1 MKTFLKTLAYLKPY
15 LKPLVLANS
24 FMLLFVVFST
34 LSVALLMPF
43 VDLLFGEVHEQAAS
57 PSGVGLFNLKH
68 IVSSRLSLYL
78 SRYSRIELLQYLCLG
93 IVCAFL
99 LKNLFSYLQTYYM
112 AIVEQGVI
120 KDIRFELYRH
130 LHKLSLGYFT
140 EEKKGNLI
148 SRIVN
153 DVRIINDSAIAV
165 INSIFRDPPLII
177 TYSLVLFIFNWKLTL
192 LVFALLPLTGVILS
206 KIGDSLKRRSIR
218 SQEKIAEI
226 TTILDETLGAMRI
239 VKAFNMEKF
248 EVERFNQVNQRYAS
262 LLTSLG
268 RRRALA
274 GPITEYLGVLVVAVI
289 LYFIGYEIVTG
300 KSDMTPGAF
309 VFYVGVVFQL
319 MPPLKLFGQVF
330 NSVQEGIA
338 AGERVFNVLDTKPKI
353 FNKSNAIQLEG
364 FSREIEFKNV
374 FFKYE
379 TSDYV
384 LTNINCKIRAGEI
397 VAIVGPSGA
406 GKSSLVDLI
415 PRFYDV
421 TDGSI
426 LIDGHD
432 IRNIQIESIRSLM
445 GIVTQETIL
454 FNDTLKN
461 NILYG
466 SNETAFE
473 RVVEVAKAANA
484 HDFISGLEKG
494 YETVIGDRG
503 VKLSGG
509 ERQRISIARA
519 LLKNPPILLLDEAT
533 SALDTES
540 ELLVQQAIDRLMEGR
555 TSVII
560 AHRLSTVQNADRILV
575 LDEGEIVE
583 EGRHEDLLRIGGLYQ
598 RLYDLQFK

>member
-93 IVCAFL
+93 ILCAFL

-177 TYSLVLFIFNWKLTL
+177 AYSLVLFIFNWKLTL

>member
-15 LKPLVLANS
+15 KKPLLLANS

-43 VDLLFGEVHEQAAS
+43 VDLLFGEAHVQSAS
-57 PSGVGLFNLKH
+57 PSSVGLFNLKQ
-68 IVSSRLSLYL
+68 IVSSRLSVYL

-93 IVCAFL
+93 ILLAFL

-130 LHKLSLGYFT
+130 LHKLSLSYFT
-140 EEKKGNLI
+140 EERKGNLI

-153 DVRIINDSAIAV
+153 DVRIINDSAIAL

-192 LVFALLPLTGVILS
+192 LVFTLLPLTGVALS

-239 VKAFNMEKF
+239 VKAFNMETF
-248 EVERFNQVNQRYAS
+248 EVERFNRVNQRYAS

-268 RRRALA
+268 RKRALA
-274 GPITEYLGVLVVAVI
+274 GPITEYLGVIVVAVI

-309 VFYVGVVFQL
+309 VFYLGVVFQL

-338 AGERVFNVLDTKPKI
+338 AGERVFNVLNTKPKI
-353 FNKSNAIQLEG
+353 FNKSNAVQLIG
-364 FSREIEFKNV
+364 FTREIEFRKV

-384 LTNINCKIRAGEI
+384 LRDINCKIRAGEI

-406 GKSSLVDLI
+406 GKSSLIDLI
-415 PRFYDV
+415 PRFYDI

-432 IRNIQIESIRSLM
+432 IKNIQIESLRGLM
-445 GIVTQETIL
+445 GIVTQDTIL

-484 HDFISGLEKG
+484 HGFITGLEKG
-494 YETVIGDRG
+494 YDTVIGDRG

-575 LDEGEIVE
+575 LDDGEIVE
-583 EGRHEDLLRIGGLYQ
+583 EGRHEDLLRVGGLYK

>member
-93 IVCAFL
+93 ILCAFL

-177 TYSLVLFIFNWKLTL
+177 AYSLVLFIFNWKLTL

-353 FNKSNAIQLEG
+353 FNKSNAIQLKG
-364 FSREIEFKNV
+364 FTREIEFRNV

-384 LTNINCKIRAGEI
+384 LTNINCKIGAGEI